1 MSKFYG
7 SMIGARGEVTRTG
20 TASSGISA
28 HVRGWD
34 SGVRVDMLE
43 SVDGSER
50 ACVEITSGSNGGPS
64 SHTFIESVE
73 LDDIRAGRSRLAVV
87 STKQAV
93 CNCIRGENKDCGYC
107 GGHGEIEQG
116 TDGQPAGPCHC
127 CGPYDFNKIRQPLG

>member
-7 SMIGARGEVTRTG
+7 SMKGARGEVTRTG

-43 SVDGSER
+43 SADGSER

-64 SHTFIESVE
+64 SHTFIESAE

-87 STKQAV
+87 AK
-93 CNCIRGENKDCGYC
+93 
-107 GGHGEIEQG
+107 
-116 TDGQPAGPCHC
+116 
-127 CGPYDFNKIRQPLG
+127 